1 MKKISAMQLLIN
13 KKILE
18 YFKADLSFFKARVY
32 AISCKKK
39 KYQNVK
45 DKIKIWKYCYIKNL
59 PQTKNS
65 HLKIDAHRF
74 QSPFVQGRFLP
85 SAYPNICVCGNECT
99 RQALFNT
106 SNTHGCVGEL
116 NTVL

>member
-1 MKKISAMQLLIN
+1 MP
-13 KKILE
+13 
-18 YFKADLSFFKARVY
+18 FFV
-32 AISCKKK
+32 KK
-39 KYQNVK
+39 KYQDVK
-45 DKIKIWKYCYIKNL
+45 DKTKISKYWYIKNL
-59 PQTKNS
+59 PENKNS

-99 RQALFNT
+99 GQALFNT